1 MEKLTWYEIKGFI
14 KSCEGKNLKYLGIS
28 PKSSTIDPSN
38 KEKKKRENQVVQYE
52 TMNEKK
58 NWQQTMSEK
67 NKLVPNND

>member
-1 MEKLTWYEIKGFI
+1 
-14 KSCEGKNLKYLGIS
+14 LKYLGIS

-58 NWQQTMSEK
+58 IWQQTMSEK